1 MALNGIA
8 VAPRYRQTGRYI
20 QAMGRL
26 APPDS
31 LDGVEREFEG
41 GLGSR
46 PAVRREDGPG
56 TWQRHAA
63 QRIPGSAPGQNQPQR
78 MIAALP
84 GFRCAGV
91 GGALEVW
98 LIIRGTGARRHPRL
112 VPLRCIQATGLRG
125 GPHHCSLDGV
135 ERDYQGG
142 LGSRP
147 GVRRENDPRHL
158 ATMQRNAFQ
167 GPRRARIDLG
177 A

>member
-31 LDGVEREFEG
+31 LDGVER
-41 GLGSR
+41 
-46 PAVRREDGPG
+46 
-56 TWQRHAA
+56 
-63 QRIPGSAPGQNQPQR
+63 
-78 MIAALP
+78 
-84 GFRCAGV
+84 GF
-91 GGALEVW
+91 
-98 LIIRGTGARRHPRL
+98 
-112 VPLRCIQATGLRG
+112 
-125 GPHHCSLDGV
+125 
-135 ERDYQGG
+135 QGG

-147 GVRRENDPRHL
+147 GVRQENDPRHL